1 MMNMMWIVLLLIGVP
16 ITKLITSHLE
26 ERQRIKASVIKDQLE
41 LERIKNDNFI
51 METEKM
57 RLELERMKLQ
67 SPPNYNFEIEN
78 K

>member
-1 MMNMMWIVLLLIGVP
+1 MMWIVLLLIGVP

-67 SPPNYNFEIEN
+67 SPPNYNFDIEN

>member
-1 MMNMMWIVLLLIGVP
+1 MMWIVLLLIGVP

-67 SPPNYNFEIEN
+67 SPPGYSFEIEN